1 MVFIALCVIGTS
13 QTKPLFEDITFT
25 SLKLKTDWDVL
36 GAKGRFSFDCKWYAC
51 LKSNY
56 EFDNTFDSANLWKD
70 LKGRY
75 NNLKDGLKE
84 LVGLHRRSAD
94 TIGSI
99 LSQPFMERAQLI
111 LKRTHGTDI

>member
-1 MVFIALCVIGTS
+1 MPPASSTTPAFIPALLMAENL
-13 QTKPLFEDITFT
+13 QRPLLRSGVGMFD
-25 SLKLKTDWDVL
+25 SNWDVL

-94 TIGSI
+94 TIVSI

-111 LKRTHGTDI
+111 L